1 MATEKG
7 DMTMDGTLERPFRE
21 FWGERSEIADFK
33 ADRSPSGNKASHKFL
48 VMSEKL
54 QSALGAKDKSLFDEF
69 EDARMDFM
77 SEVSLENYRLG
88 FQDALRLIAGA

>member
-1 MATEKG
+1 MATKKG
-7 DMTMDGTLERPFRE
+7 DMTMDGTLERSFRE

-33 ADRSPSGNKASHKFL
+33 TDRSPSGNKASYKFL

-54 QSALGAKDKSLFDEF
+54 QSALGAKDQSLFDEF

-77 SEVSLENYRLG
+77 TEVSLENYRLG
-88 FQDALRLIAGA
+88 FQDALRLMAGA

>member
-33 ADRSPSGNKASHKFL
+33 TDRSPSRNKASHKFL

-54 QSALGAKDKSLFDEF
+54 QSALGAKDQSLFDEF

-77 SEVSLENYRLG
+77 TEVSLENYRLG

>member
-1 MATEKG
+1 
-7 DMTMDGTLERPFRE
+7 
-21 FWGERSEIADFK
+21 
-33 ADRSPSGNKASHKFL
+33 
-48 VMSEKL
+48 MSEKL

-77 SEVSLENYRLG
+77 TEVSLENYRLG

>member
-7 DMTMDGTLERPFRE
+7 DTTMDGTLERSFRE

-33 ADRSPSGNKASHKFL
+33 VDRSPSGNKASHKFL
-48 VMSEKL
+48 VMMEKL
-54 QSALGAKDKSLFDEF
+54 QKVVEAKDRSLFDEF

-77 SEVSLENYRLG
+77 TEVSLENYRLG
-88 FQDALRLIAGA
+88 FQDALRLMAGA